1 MQNWRQ
7 EITEILATC
16 RAAFVP
22 SDRQLLRQ
30 SARQSGLD
38 LTQMAIR
45 MNDLYRGYV
54 LKIYTEV
61 VRADNKW
68 SKTEKA
74 MGALIIEHFWDR
86 TLSDSELKTAWQGLM
101 SESEK
106 LTWSQLFSPFLR
118 CSDLGALRSDVFT
131 AGMRLANII
140 AKCDGVLQEPEAA
153 KLRSLEQE
161 LHKALSLGKKK
172 TNFQQDEW
180 EILVPISEPPGS
192 TYAPVKQPTQT
203 NEGGA
208 SLEESMKK
216 LDSLIGLNGIKKQVE
231 ELTHFL
237 RMQQQRK
244 SAGLPVSHHNLHMV
258 FKGNPG
264 TGKTTV
270 ARILA
275 DIMRGLGVLNKG
287 HLIETD
293 RSGLVAEY
301 AGQTAT
307 KTSKRI
313 DEALDGILFI
323 DEAYSLVD
331 SKSDD
336 AYGREALQ
344 ILLKRMEDDRERL
357 VVILAGYGEPIDKL
371 LKSNPGLT
379 SRIGMDMHFED
390 YDPKQLLKIFELLC
404 KEHHYQC
411 LQATREAM
419 YKKLVSLH
427 SKRDVHF
434 GNGRVVRNL
443 FEKSIRRMAS
453 RIAPITPVTHDLL
466 TQIMP
471 EDLAD
476 I

>member
-16 RAAFVP
+16 RLAFMP
-22 SDRQLLRQ
+22 NDRRLLQQ

-38 LTQMAIR
+38 IAQMAIR

-68 SKTEKA
+68 SKIEKA
-74 MGALIIEHFWDR
+74 MGGLIIEHFWDR
-86 TLSDSELKTAWQGLM
+86 SLNEAELKTAWQGLM
-101 SESEK
+101 AESEK
-106 LTWSQLFSPFLR
+106 LSWNQLVGPFLR
-118 CSDLGALRSDVFT
+118 CSDLAALRSDVFT
-131 AGMRLANII
+131 AGMRLANVI
-140 AKCDGVLQEPEAA
+140 AKGDGTLHEPEAT
-153 KLRSLEQE
+153 KLRTLEQE
-161 LHKALSLGKKK
+161 LHKALSLGTKK
-172 TNFQQDEW
+172 TKFQQDEW
-180 EILVPISEPPGS
+180 EILVPIHDPPGN
-192 TYAPVKQPTQT
+192 ALAHAKQPSESGEKTV
-203 NEGGA
+203 
-208 SLEESMKK
+208 SLEEALKQ
-216 LDSLIGLNGIKKQVE
+216 LDSLIGLDGIKKQVA
-231 ELTHFL
+231 ELTNFL
-237 RMQQQRK
+237 KMQQQRR
-244 SAGLPVSHHNLHMV
+244 SAGLPVSNHNLHMV

-275 DIMRGLGVLNKG
+275 DIMRGLGVLKKG

-307 KTSKRI
+307 KTTKRI
-313 DEALDGILFI
+313 DEAIDGILFI

-331 SKSDD
+331 AKSDD

-357 VVILAGYGEPIDKL
+357 IVILAGYCGPIDKL

-379 SRIGMDMHFED
+379 SRVGMDLTFED
-390 YDPKQLLKIFELLC
+390 YDPAQLLKIFELLC
-404 KEHHYQC
+404 NEHHYQC
-411 LQATREAM
+411 LPATRETM
-419 YKKLVSLH
+419 HRNLVKLH
-427 SKRDVHF
+427 GKRDDHF

-453 RIAPITPVTHDLL
+453 RIAPITPVTHELL
-466 TQIMP
+466 TQIQP
-471 EDLAD
+471 EDLEG
-476 I
+476 